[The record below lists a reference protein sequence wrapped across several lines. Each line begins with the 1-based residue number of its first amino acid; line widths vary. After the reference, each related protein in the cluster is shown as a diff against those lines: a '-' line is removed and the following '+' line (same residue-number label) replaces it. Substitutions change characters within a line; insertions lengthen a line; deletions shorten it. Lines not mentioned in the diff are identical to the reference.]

1 MYMLQWRLSKSLMVI
16 QIPTKQNTL
25 NAQQINKEN

>member
-1 MYMLQWRLSKSLMVI
+1 MCVLQWRLSKSLMLI
-16 QIPTKQNTL
+16 QILTKQNTL